1 MPIKN
6 KNPIRNQIKSQNQ
19 NLNKQP
25 KINLKKKKNQKKRK
39 LRKKERQ
46 LEMTFHQILVAHQQ
60 KLMKM
65 ESQPEKKLAQFKKDI
80 SP

>member
-1 MPIKN
+1 M
-6 KNPIRNQIKSQNQ
+6 KSQNQ

-25 KINLKKKKNQKKRK
+25 KINLKKKKNQKIRKLRKKKKNQKKRK

-46 LEMTFHQILVAHQQ
+46 LEMIFHQISVVHQQ